1 MSRKVREPFA
11 YHVEHDGS
19 LGISAYPVGS
29 RGAGQKRFHHVG
41 YVRPADGAFLSYLT
55 FDDVGDYSSWDR
67 HETVDEAVDHLLR
80 GCIELLEHRKFKDS
94 DDVSRLK
101 SLRRSA
107 SMARDYSRRTA
118 QAMEWAAQTALQGA
132 VASMLRVSTYEDVMK
147 TVQDVLASDV
157 MES

>member
-1 MSRKVREPFA
+1 MPKKVREPFA

-29 RGAGQKRFHHVG
+29 RGERPKRFHHVG

-67 HETVDEAVDHLLR
+67 HGTVDEAVDHLLR
-80 GCIELLEHRKFKDS
+80 SCIELLERRKLTDS
-94 DDVSRLK
+94 DDASRLK

-107 SMARDYSRRTA
+107 SLAREYSDRTG
-118 QAMEWAAQTALQGA
+118 QAMAWAARQTVLGA
-132 VASMLRVSTYEDVMK
+132 VANMLRVSAYEEVMK
-147 TVQDVLASDV
+147 AVSEALAEHV
-157 MES
+157 MRA